1 MVVSQERLNAKGKT
15 LLCVS
20 FMTKNIP
27 DIIALGL
34 LLHEVGCFLRAGH
47 IFIWEDT
54 LGFPIQN
61 FQNIHICKI
70 CTFLHIMYF
79 FAHYDAVF
87 AMAQFYS

>member
-34 LLHEVGCFLRAGH
+34 LLHKVGCFLRAGH
-47 IFIWEDT
+47 IYIWEDM

-61 FQNIHICKI
+61 FQNIH
-70 CTFLHIMYF
+70 LQNMYF

>member
-15 LLCVS
+15 LLRVS
-20 FMTKNIP
+20 FMSKNIL

-47 IFIWEDT
+47 IYIWEDT

-61 FQNIHICKI
+61 FQNIHISKV
-70 CTFLHIMYF
+70 MYF
-79 FAHYDAVF
+79 FAHYDVYLQWLNF
-87 AMAQFYS
+87 ILKVR